1 MDLHPTV
8 RELDHDRQLQHLG
21 SDWIGHCFDSEL
33 SDSISLQGIASICHS
48 YTPVYLYKKFFLH
61 YIHGS
66 WIGIVT

>member
-1 MDLHPTV
+1 MNVKVQMHNVCRLLSVDIHPRSHSLNYTAYTKL
-8 RELDHDRQLQHLG
+8 ET
-21 SDWIGHCFDSEL
+21 
-33 SDSISLQGIASICHS
+33 LQGIASICHS